1 MTISKSKAKRRL
13 SSTRKPEPAR
23 YPAPTDTEVEAYKFI
38 LDQLKEVG
46 WNAKNPSRNA
56 DGHVWTQGQCHGHPE
71 IKKALGGT
79 KPENIVRLT
88 EKKLWVIEAKRDRG
102 QLKKALSEAENDYAK
117 PLMDG
122 GYFGVPLI
130 TGVAGNDTTGYEVR
144 TLLLVKGKYE
154 PVVINGAEATGFPD
168 PKTVETLLKT
178 GQPIIADF
186 AVDES
191 VFIKAAERI
200 NRTLHV
206 GGINK
211 NDRARVMAAL
221 LLAILEN
228 PGPNVESELLV
239 LIDDIN
245 TRTKAVLRKSSKPE
259 FHPFVVI
266 QPPSNAENHVKYRTA
281 IIQTFQELNNLSIKS
296 AMNSGTD
303 VLGKF
308 YEVFL
313 KYGNGAKEIGI
324 VLTPRHVTRFAVDV
338 LGVTPN
344 DVVLDPACGTG
355 GFLVAAFDHVRATA
369 SAMQV
374 DRFKQHNLFG
384 MERESYIAIL
394 AIVNMIFRGDGKNN
408 IVEANC
414 FSKFLQPT
422 TTQGQ
427 PSAIYSKAK
436 PTKGD
441 EPVTRVFMNPPF
453 ALKESDE
460 KEYRFVEVA
469 LDDMAHGGLL
479 FTVFPMS
486 VMFEK
491 STLDWRRNQLLGKH
505 TLLAVVTFP
514 LDLFYPTG
522 VRTLGVIVRKG
533 TPHPR
538 GQGVL
543 WARAMHDGLVKRK
556 GKRLAPRPEWGVE
569 PDDLETLRPTLKAFL
584 SDPRF
589 RVRAVPEL
597 VKVAPIDWQDPLL
610 ELLPEAYLDSR
621 DVTDDEIRTRVDSM
635 LREAAAQI
643 IRFRAEPKVTP

>member
-1 MTISKSKAKRRL
+1 MASAL
-13 SSTRKPEPAR
+13 P
-23 YPAPTDTEVEAYKFI
+23 DTEVEAYKFI

-46 WNAKNPSRNA
+46 WNSKNPSRNA
-56 DGHVWTQGQCHGHPE
+56 DGHVWTQGQCHAHPE

-79 KPENIVRLT
+79 KPENIVRLS
-88 EKKLWVIEAKRDRG
+88 ERKLWVIEAKRDRG
-102 QLKKALSEAENDYAK
+102 QLKKALSEAEYDYAK

-122 GYFGVPLI
+122 TYFSVPLI
-130 TGVAGNDTTGYEVR
+130 TGVAGNDGTGYEVR
-144 TLLLVKGKYE
+144 TRLLVNGKYV
-154 PVVINGAEATGFPD
+154 PVVINGTEATGFLD
-168 PKTVETLLKT
+168 PKTVETLLTT
-178 GQPIIADF
+178 GQPVIADF
-186 AVDES
+186 AVDEA

-245 TRTKAVLRKSSKPE
+245 ARTRAVLRKSGKPE

-266 QPPSNAENHVKYRTA
+266 QPPSSSENHVKYRA
-281 IIQTFQELNNLSIKS
+281 ALIQTLQELNNLSIKS

-324 VLTPRHVTRFAVDV
+324 VLTPRHVTRFAVDI
-338 LGVTPN
+338 LGVSPT

-355 GFLVAAFDHVRATA
+355 GFLVAAFDSVRAT
-369 SAMQV
+369 SSPKQV
-374 DRFKQHNLFG
+374 DRFKQQNMFG

-414 FSKFLQPT
+414 FSKFLQAT
-422 TTQGQ
+422 TTQGY
-427 PSAIYSKAK
+427 PSAAFSKTK
-436 PTKGD
+436 PPKGD

-460 KEYRFVEVA
+460 KEYRFVEAA
-469 LDDMAHGGLL
+469 LDNMAYGGLL
-479 FTVFPMS
+479 FTVLPMS

-505 TLLAVVTFP
+505 TLVSVITLP

-522 VRTLGVIVRKG
+522 VRTLGVIIRKG
-533 TPHPR
+533 APHLPD
-538 GQGVL
+538 QGVL
-543 WARAMHDGLVKRK
+543 WARAIHDGLVKRK

-569 PDDLETLRPTLKAFL
+569 PDDLAILRPTLKAFL
-584 SDPRF
+584 ADPTF
-589 RVRAVPEL
+589 GVQNVPEF
-597 VKVAPIDWQDPLL
+597 VKVAPIDAQDPLL

-621 DVTDDEIRTRVDSM
+621 DITEDEIRIRVDSM

-643 IRFRAEPKVTP
+643 IRFRTGSRGAP